1 MPLNLLASSG
11 STMPKDTVPGALV
24 EELEAVIGKKDL
36 RRQAEVMRRVTD
48 LFVSAGSGFSDDHVA
63 MFDDVMSR
71 LLAVIDSSVRATFG
85 DRFASLPNA
94 PPKTLH
100 ALAVDDIIEVAGPV
114 LSRSPR
120 LDDAT
125 LVETAKT
132 KSQDHLLAI
141 SKRATLAEIVTDV
154 LVERGNQQVV
164 RSTATNAGAK
174 FSDFGC
180 STLAM
185 RSQEDGELALHVWA
199 RSDIPR
205 QHLLT
210 LFVNASEV
218 VRNQLQAADRSKA
231 ELYRYMVAQATNQ
244 VQTQAREAS
253 PSYTAARAYVV
264 SLHQTGAL
272 SETHLHGFAKA
283 NKFDEVTIALALMC
297 RLPIEAV
304 ERVVAQGEVD
314 QLLVLAKAIELSWD
328 TVSSILVMPATGKDY
343 SQEALERYRLTFAKL
358 QPKTAKAA
366 LQFYGLRVRATKA
379 LSS

>member
-1 MPLNLLASSG
+1 MPLNLVASSG
-11 STMPKDTVPGALV
+11 STIPHDMVPGALV
-24 EELEAVIGKKDL
+24 EELEAVIGKKDV
-36 RRQAEVMRRVTD
+36 RRQAEVMRRVAD
-48 LFVSAGSGFSDDHVA
+48 LFVAAGCGFSDDHVA

-71 LLAVIDSSVRATFG
+71 LVAVIDSSVRATFG

-94 PPKTLH
+94 PPKTIRTL
-100 ALAVDDIIEVAGPV
+100 ALDDTIEVAGPV
-114 LSRSPR
+114 LSRSER
-120 LDDAT
+120 LDDAS

-141 SKRATLAEIVTDV
+141 SRRQTLAEVVTDV

-180 STLAM
+180 STLAL
-185 RSQEDGELALHVWA
+185 RSKEDGELALHVWA

-244 VQTQAREAS
+244 VQTRAREAS
-253 PSYTAARAYVV
+253 PTYIAARAYVL
-264 SLHQTGAL
+264 SLHQAGAL
-272 SETHLHGFAKA
+272 AEEQLNSFAA
-283 NKFDEVTIALALMC
+283 ADKFDEVTIALSLMC
-297 RLPIEAV
+297 NLPIEAV
-304 ERVVAQGEVD
+304 ERAVAQGEVD
-314 QLLVLAKAIELSWD
+314 QVLVLAKAVGLSWE
-328 TVSSILVMPATGKDY
+328 TVASILMMPANRGNCSKED
-343 SQEALERYRLTFAKL
+343 LDRHRLTFARL
-358 QPKTAKAA
+358 QTKTAKAA

-379 LSS
+379 MSN